1 MQIACRFQSHQRSLH
16 GRRPR
21 NLNTRLRFNRARR
34 PTSMSASRSFKNFS
48 RRLLQARQRHA
59 PTTHLRY
66 AHARRQE
73 MTTGAAT
80 TTAPTTAQLQMLTK
94 NALTLMTVTLRTA
107 ATGRRSNSQAVR
119 AHDCTRRVYATCACA
134 AHNVKLLGEDANFD
148 AKADLVFIRDV
159 KSGDE
164 AGRRLQGSEVLR
176 QLQTF
181 LL

>member
-1 MQIACRFQSHQRSLH
+1 MQIACHFQSHQCSLH
-16 GRRPR
+16 GRQPR
-21 NLNTRLRFNRARR
+21 NLNTRLRFDRARR
-34 PTSMSASRSFKNFS
+34 PTLMSASRSFKNFS

-59 PTTHLRY
+59 PTTRLRY
-66 AHARRQE
+66 AHAHRQE

-80 TTAPTTAQLQMLTK
+80 TTAPTTAQLQMPTK
-94 NALTLMTVTLRTA
+94 NTLAQTTVTLRTA

-119 AHDCTRRVYATCACA
+119 AHDCTRRVYATYACA

-164 AGRRLQGSEVLR
+164 AGRRPQGSEALR

>member
-1 MQIACRFQSHQRSLH
+1 MQIACHFQSHQGSLH

-21 NLNTRLRFNRARR
+21 NLSTRLRFARARR
-34 PTSMSASRSFKNFS
+34 PTLMSASRSFRNFS
-48 RRLLQARQRHA
+48 RHLLQARRRRT
-59 PTTHLRY
+59 PTTRLRY
-66 AHARRQE
+66 AHAHRQE
-73 MTTGAAT
+73 MMTGAAT

-94 NALTLMTVTLRTA
+94 NALAPTTVTLRTA

-119 AHDCTRRVYATCACA
+119 AHDCTRRVYATYACA
-134 AHNVKLLGEDANFD
+134 AHNAKLLGEDANFG
-148 AKADLVFIRDV
+148 AKSDLVFIRDV

-164 AGRRLQGSEVLR
+164 AGRRLQGSEVPR